1 MRILAGVGSRSRSR
15 ENFISVGVRVV
26 ALKIL
31 GVGVEY
37 LLIPTLSLG
46 CVITYQRYHAY
57 VRLLSAIRT
66 V

>member
-1 MRILAGVGSRSRSR
+1 MRILAGVGSRSRSH

-46 CVITYQRYHAY
+46 CVISVIMPTFGY
-57 VRLLSAIRT
+57 
-66 V
+66 